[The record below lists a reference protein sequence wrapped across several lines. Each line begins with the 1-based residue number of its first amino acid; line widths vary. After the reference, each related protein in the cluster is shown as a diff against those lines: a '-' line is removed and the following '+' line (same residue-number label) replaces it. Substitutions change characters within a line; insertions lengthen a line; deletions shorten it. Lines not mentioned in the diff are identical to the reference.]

1 MLGKE
6 PKRVSFLSFFFLNKI
21 KEPCPRWR
29 RGAPVVECSIPNVN
43 ICRSLS
49 LSLIWMAN
57 WYDVV
62 VCWFPADA
70 RTRRATVNDSIAST
84 RFHFNLSTFF
94 SLPQSIGFLNMI
106 YSVEKSNLIK
116 LFFYKI
122 SGPAPIRSSNAGKQI
137 NNIILVSRQG
147 DKLKTK
153 QKPNSLFQRIG
164 RWLLPF
170 FFLGPA
176 SRKQQ
181 RPSRVFL
188 M

>member
-1 MLGKE
+1 MLEKE
-6 PKRVSFLSFFFLNKI
+6 PKHVSFLFFFKI
-21 KEPCPRWR
+21 KEPCPRW
-29 RGAPVVECSIPNVN
+29 GAPVVECSIPNVN

-137 NNIILVSRQG
+137 NHIILFSRLRWQ
-147 DKLKTK
+147 L
-153 QKPNSLFQRIG
+153 G
-164 RWLLPF
+164 RGKEDL
-170 FFLGPA
+170 
-176 SRKQQ
+176 
-181 RPSRVFL
+181 VTN
-188 M
+188 